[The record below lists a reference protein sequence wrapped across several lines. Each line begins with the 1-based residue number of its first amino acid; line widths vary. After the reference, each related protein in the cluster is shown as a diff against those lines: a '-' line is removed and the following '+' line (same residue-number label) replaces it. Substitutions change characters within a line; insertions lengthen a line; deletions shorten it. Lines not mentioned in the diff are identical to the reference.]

1 MRTIYVLLVAALV
14 AVGMAACSKDDKTVG
29 CTDENSVGEVRVT
42 LGFGKSTETKA
53 IASSTAKPTTAWNK
67 NIKDLMILFV
77 EDGRVK
83 DARKIFSL
91 PTAGDISSQIFT
103 LTNIKASASGKQ
115 YTVYVIANS
124 QQAAIKTEIGGNG
137 KTWNENS
144 CVGQPVTAL
153 LMKLVVNPEFAP
165 QGDAEAGAVGYSE
178 PAEIFVGKTTNVV
191 IADGNPATITASL
204 ERAVSMLRVRINQSL
219 NGNDLVDFTGNS
231 ASFRIRRATTAVT
244 PEIALSKGGKTDVLY
259 TKSPFLSTEPG
270 SGYEGGTILNPSE
283 KITLW
288 KDIRMLPGGSTSVS
302 AEKFDI
308 VLIGRAQEG
317 YIPLGKT
324 TGLTQPADVAWT
336 AAVSTAI
343 GRNEILEINLTLERA
358 GAWLDDPENPGIP
371 DVGEYGNADVNV
383 NLVPWGNIVSEDI
396 PV

>member
-1 MRTIYVLLVAALV
+1 MRTIYVLLVAVLV
-14 AVGMAACSKDDKTVG
+14 AVGMTACSKDDKTVG
-29 CTDENSVGEVRVT
+29 STDENSVGEVRVT

-53 IASSTAKPTTAWNK
+53 ITSSTAKPTTAWNK

-77 EDGRVK
+77 EDGKVK

-91 PTAGDISSQIFT
+91 PTAGDISSQTFT
-103 LTNIKASASGKQ
+103 LTNIKASAAGKQ
-115 YTVYVIANS
+115 YTVYVLANS
-124 QQAAIKTEIGGNG
+124 QQGTVKAEKRSGG
-137 KTWNENS
+137 TWNENS
-144 CVGQPVTAL
+144 CVGSAITDL

-165 QGDAEAGAVGYSE
+165 MGDAEAGAKGYSE
-178 PAEIFVGKTTNVV
+178 PAEIFVGKTNNVI

-204 ERAVSMLRVRINQSL
+204 ERAISMMRVRIDQSRS
-219 NGNDLVDFTGNS
+219 GNNLVDFTGNT

-244 PEIALSKGGKTDVLY
+244 PEITLTKGGKTDVLY
-259 TKSPFLSTEPG
+259 TKSPFLTAEPA

-283 KITLW
+283 NITLW

-308 VLIGRAQEG
+308 VLIGKAPVG
-317 YIPLGKT
+317 YIPQGKT
-324 TGLTQPADVAWT
+324 TGLTQAADVAWT

-343 GRNEILEINLTLERA
+343 GRNAILEINLTLERA
-358 GAWLDDPENPGIP
+358 GAWLEDPEHPGIP
-371 DVGEYGNADVNV
+371 DVGEYGNADVIV

>member
-14 AVGMAACSKDDKTVG
+14 AVGMTACSKDNTTANG
-29 CTDENSVGEVRVT
+29 TDENSVGEVRVT

-77 EDGRVK
+77 EDGKVK

-91 PTAGDISSQIFT
+91 PAAGDISSQTFT
-103 LTNIKASASGKQ
+103 LTNIKTSASGKK

-124 QQAAIKTEIGGNG
+124 QQASIKAD
-137 KTWNENS
+137 WNENS
-144 CVGQPVTAL
+144 CVGQLVTAL
-153 LMKLVVNPEFAP
+153 LMKLVVNPEFTP
-165 QGDAEAGAVGYSE
+165 QGAAEAGAVGYSE
-178 PAEIFVGKTTNVV
+178 PAEIFVGKTTNVI
-191 IADGNPATITASL
+191 IADGEPATITTSL

-219 NGNDLVDFTGNS
+219 NGNDLVDFTGNT
-231 ASFRIRRATTAVT
+231 ASCRIRRATTAIT

-259 TKSPFLSTEPG
+259 TKSPFLTTEPA

-288 KDIRMLPGGSTSVS
+288 KDIRMLPGGSTSIS
-302 AEKFDI
+302 AEKFDV
-308 VLIGRAQEG
+308 VLIGRAQAG
-317 YIPLGKT
+317 YVPLGKT
-324 TGLTQPADVAWT
+324 TGLAQPADVAWT

-343 GRNEILEINLTLERA
+343 GRNEILEINLILQRA
-358 GAWLDDPENPGIP
+358 GAWLEDPENPGIP
-371 DVGEYGNADVNV
+371 DVGEYGNADVEV

>member
-1 MRTIYVLLVAALV
+1 MRTIYVLLIAALA
-14 AVGMAACSKDDKTVG
+14 AVGMTACSKDNTTANG
-29 CTDENSVGEVRVT
+29 TDGNSVGEVRVT

-77 EDGRVK
+77 EDGKVK

-91 PTAGDISSQIFT
+91 PAAGDISSQTFT
-103 LTNIKASASGKQ
+103 LTNIKASASGKK

-124 QQAAIKTEIGGNG
+124 QQASIKAD
-137 KTWNENS
+137 WNENS

-165 QGDAEAGAVGYSE
+165 QGAAEAGAVGYSE

-191 IADGNPATITASL
+191 IADGEPATITASL

-219 NGNDLVDFTGNS
+219 NGNDLVDFTGNT

-259 TKSPFLSTEPG
+259 TKSPFLSTEPA

-288 KDIRMLPGGSTSVS
+288 KDIRMLPGGSTSIS
-302 AEKFDI
+302 AEKFDV
-308 VLIGRAQEG
+308 VLIGRAQAG
-317 YIPLGKT
+317 YVPLGKT

-343 GRNEILEINLTLERA
+343 GRNEILEINLILQRA
-358 GAWLDDPENPGIP
+358 GAWLEDPENPGIP
-371 DVGEYGNADVNV
+371 DVGEYGNADVEV

>member
-1 MRTIYVLLVAALV
+1 MRTIYVLLIAALA
-14 AVGMAACSKDDKTVG
+14 AVGMTACSKDNTTANG
-29 CTDENSVGEVRVT
+29 TDENSVGEVRVT

-77 EDGRVK
+77 EDGKVK

-91 PTAGDISSQIFT
+91 PAAGDISSQTFT
-103 LTNIKASASGKQ
+103 LTNIKASASGKK

-124 QQAAIKTEIGGNG
+124 QQASIKAD
-137 KTWNENS
+137 WNENS

-165 QGDAEAGAVGYSE
+165 QGAAEAGAVGYSE

-191 IADGNPATITASL
+191 IADGEPATITASL

-219 NGNDLVDFTGNS
+219 NGNDLVDFTGNT
-231 ASFRIRRATTAVT
+231 ACFRIRRATTAVT

-259 TKSPFLSTEPG
+259 TKSPFLSTEPV

-288 KDIRMLPGGSTSVS
+288 KDIRMLPGGSTSIS
-302 AEKFDI
+302 AEKFDV
-308 VLIGRAQEG
+308 VLIGRAQAG
-317 YIPLGKT
+317 YVPLGKT

-343 GRNEILEINLTLERA
+343 GRNEILEINLILQRA
-358 GAWLDDPENPGIP
+358 GAWLEDPENPGIP
-371 DVGEYGNADVNV
+371 DVGEYGNADVEV